1 MAEQNVS
8 KIRIL
13 SVRHI
18 TAYLYLGTW
27 ESTSALLLG
36 TTLNNKITKKKAKMQ
51 KKKNVARKKPQKM

>member
-51 KKKNVARKKPQKM
+51 KKNVARKKLQKM